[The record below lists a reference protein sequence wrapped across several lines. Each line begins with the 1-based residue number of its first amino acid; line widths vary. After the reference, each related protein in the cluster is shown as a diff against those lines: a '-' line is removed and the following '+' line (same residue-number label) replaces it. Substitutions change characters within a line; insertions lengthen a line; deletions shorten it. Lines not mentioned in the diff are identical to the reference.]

1 MIMEKRILNSTIG
14 IAKMDE
20 LSSEEQLLISKAIEM
35 TKRSYSK
42 YSHFNVGAA
51 VLLENGEILGG
62 CNQENAA
69 FGVTICAERTALF
82 AAGAQYPETP
92 VAAIAI
98 AASNNQGLLSTPV
111 TPCGTCR
118 QAMIETE
125 TRFGKKLR
133 ILLYGTSCVYV
144 IDGIAE
150 LMPLSFSDSQL

>member
-1 MIMEKRILNSTIG
+1 MEKRILKSTIG

-20 LSSEEQLLISKAIEM
+20 MSADEQRLISKAIEM
-35 TKRSYSK
+35 TNHSYAK

-51 VLLENGEILGG
+51 VMLEDGSIVGG

-82 AAGAQYPETP
+82 AAAAQKPETP
-92 VAAIAI
+92 VTTIAI
-98 AASNNQGLLSTPV
+98 AARNDQGLLATPV

-125 TRFGKKLR
+125 ARYGRPLR
-133 ILLYGTSCVYV
+133 ILLFGTSCVYV
-144 IDGIAE
+144 IDGISQ
-150 LMPLSFSDSQL
+150 LMPLSFSDCQL